1 MYVFE
6 YLGDTTKRCPDA
18 LSKVVLQKGKAEVP
32 LGSTHRL
39 HDRTVPLPHRILQ
52 PLIQFADLLQPR
64 LQDTNPPIKISAV
77 ALTANIYHLASTLG
91 WNYIE
96 YLMQCW

>member
-6 YLGDTTKRCPDA
+6 YLSNTTKRFPDA
-18 LSKVVLQKGKAEVP
+18 LPMVVLQKGEAEVP
-32 LGSTHRL
+32 LCSTHRL
-39 HDRTVPLPHRILQ
+39 HDRTVPIPHSILQ
-52 PLIQFADLLQPR
+52 PLIQFADLLQPH
-64 LQDTNPPIKISAV
+64 LQDTNLPIKITAIV
-77 ALTANIYHLASTLG
+77 LTAKIYQLASTFG